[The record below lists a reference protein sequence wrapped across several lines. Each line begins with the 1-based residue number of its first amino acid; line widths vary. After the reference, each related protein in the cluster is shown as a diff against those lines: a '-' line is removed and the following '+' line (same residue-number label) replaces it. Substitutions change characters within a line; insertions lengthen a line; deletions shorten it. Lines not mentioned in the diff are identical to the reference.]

1 MSRGQAARRTIG
13 LLTVA
18 IFGLGMSSIAQGRQ
32 SVKLHAA
39 LTPERLGQGTTISFG
54 FHIAASTR
62 HVPPPLTSVE
72 ISYPV
77 EFGFALSELGLATCS
92 ANTLEIAGPEG
103 CPPNSLM
110 GHGTALA
117 EIPVGPEILDE
128 TAQITIVR
136 TIEHSGH
143 LALLIYAEGQTPVDA
158 EIVFPGLILPA
169 SPPFGGRLRMGV
181 PLIPSLAEG
190 PNVAIVQFQS
200 TLGPLHL
207 HYTEQVHGRTVRYEP
222 KGIPLPD
229 HCPQG
234 GFAFAAKFRFMD
246 GSNAIARTAV
256 PCP

>member
-1 MSRGQAARRTIG
+1 MPT
-13 LLTVA
+13 
-18 IFGLGMSSIAQGRQ
+18 
-32 SVKLHAA
+32 
-39 LTPERLGQGTTISFG
+39 
-54 FHIAASTR
+54 
-62 HVPPPLTSVE
+62 
-72 ISYPV
+72 
-77 EFGFALSELGLATCS
+77 
-92 ANTLEIAGPEG
+92 
-103 CPPNSLM
+103 NSLM

-117 EIPVGPEILDE
+117 EIPIGPEILDE

-136 TIEHSGH
+136 TIEHNGH

-207 HYTEQVHGRTVRYEP
+207 HYTERAHGRTVRYEP
-222 KGIPLPD
+222 KAIPLPD

-234 GFAFAAKFRFMD
+234 GFAFVAKFRFMD

-256 PCP
+256 PCPPPCTCNARSVSREPGIVDRRMYLSNPQVVVLETLAPRFIR